1 MWAEELTRNRSNRSS
16 FRYHIFPEINTS
28 KNRLKL
34 LQYLKTNNHHILNFQ
49 AQKTRILIKAGYWRS
64 AAAVCLARQLAQV
77 FVFRLT
83 APKRAQLPVYTI
95 DSLLSRFLKKLFE
108 PLPEECRCFWLG
120 TVIFQLWI
128 LKPWLP
134 FKDFRSRLN
143 SLTIWKEV
151 YYLENLFNFIP
162 LKYRFLIFFVHK
174 NINIFTLLEQFV
186 HILEYLHKF
195 SKKTLLFT
203 FSIHY

>member
-1 MWAEELTRNRSNRSS
+1 MIHYVCKTRIPSKSMSSVAIYMWAEELTRNRSNRAS

-49 AQKTRILIKAGYWRS
+49 AQKTRVLIKAGYWRS
-64 AAAVCLARQLAQV
+64 AAAIKISHAVCLARQLAQV

-108 PLPEECRCFWLG
+108 PLPEECRCF
-120 TVIFQLWI
+120 
-128 LKPWLP
+128 
-134 FKDFRSRLN
+134 
-143 SLTIWKEV
+143 
-151 YYLENLFNFIP
+151 
-162 LKYRFLIFFVHK
+162 
-174 NINIFTLLEQFV
+174 
-186 HILEYLHKF
+186 
-195 SKKTLLFT
+195 
-203 FSIHY
+203 